1 MPLQPAISRALPR
14 SGRGKRYSI
23 YTLRAAQVGHEARS
37 LVLFRSSR
45 GRLLLEKLL
54 PRRARPPLRFLVPA
68 HELRHSRQLL
78 SPLIHRITLF
88 ASSSPLMNFG
98 ILVSCSLRSFIA
110 SLSSTKSH
118 DRPCRDPRFVVL
130 RLDSMNTT

>member
-45 GRLLLEKLL
+45 GRLLLENL
-54 PRRARPPLRFLVPA
+54 PPRSLPLP
-68 HELRHSRQLL
+68 L
-78 SPLIHRITLF
+78 SPSPPPFLF
-88 ASSSPLMNFG
+88 SFFFFFFFFFLPSPPPPPPKKNPTTGRAG
-98 ILVSCSLRSFIA
+98 I
-110 SLSSTKSH
+110 
-118 DRPCRDPRFVVL
+118 RD
-130 RLDSMNTT
+130 